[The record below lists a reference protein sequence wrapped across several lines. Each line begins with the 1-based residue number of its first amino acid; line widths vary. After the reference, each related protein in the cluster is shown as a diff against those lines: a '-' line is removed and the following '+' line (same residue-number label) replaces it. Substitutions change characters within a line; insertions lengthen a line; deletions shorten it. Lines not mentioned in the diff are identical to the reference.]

1 MKNFKSNINY
11 FNKWEGLP
19 TLGLCMI
26 VVGFVSLWMAQSY
39 LMYLGGGALIIGGFI
54 VFIWGN
60 SGRSNEGE
68 IMAEI
73 KRRTE
78 GIEFSEV
85 EKDHHFHKRV
95 PAKEEIMDFAGFV
108 LREGVMLK
116 KMKNGSVC
124 SSEYCLVRAYILTD
138 AFYIKSRTF
147 SLVSEEENNVTDE
160 ILFSTVEDIKVER
173 DRKTIAFGKKQF
185 SVSICNIAIVYD
197 GGKTLLLP
205 AKDDAYVDDVAAKLK
220 KIADEGKTA

>member
-11 FNKWEGLP
+11 FKKWEGMA
-19 TLGLCMI
+19 TFGLCVM
-26 VVGFVSLWMAQSY
+26 VVGFVLLWMGY
-39 LMYLGGGALIIGGFI
+39 GLTYFLGGALIIGGFTI
-54 VFIWGN
+54 FIMGN

-68 IMAEI
+68 IMEEI

-85 EKDHHFHKRV
+85 EKDHYFHKRV

-108 LREGVMLK
+108 LRDGLMLK

-124 SSEYCLVRAYILTD
+124 SSEYRLVRAYLLTD
-138 AFYIKSRTF
+138 AFYVKSRNI
-147 SLVSEEENNVTDE
+147 SLVSEEESNVTEE
-160 ILFSTVEDIKVER
+160 IPFSAVEDIKVER
-173 DRKTIAFGKKQF
+173 DRQTLGFEKKQF

-197 GGKTLLLP
+197 GGKTFLLP